1 MAKKK
6 NQKYTI
12 KSYKTIKGRKLFFI
26 KSKAYIKSCYFN
38 HNQKFFIYKSDDP
51 RNTSCSIRFKYS
63 IEDLKNAE
71 KQVVKE
77 KSKKKKLWSWLFVLL
92 NIVVVVGIVWYQFKN
107 EDVASFDELLALNPN
122 WKYLIVAILLMFSS
136 QIIESFKCCHL
147 LWSATHRF
155 RPFLSYKSC
164 SLCRY
169 YDAITPMST
178 GGEPFQIFYLKNRG
192 VRGEVA
198 TSVPIVK
205 SLFWQISNTILGIIL
220 LVFNSNAYIGS
231 EPIVVTIAW
240 ISIAVNALVL
250 GTILFLSVSKKVG
263 PRIVIGILK
272 LLSKMHIIKNY
283 QLTFRKVMRFVINY
297 QNCMRSFASNFF
309 TVIFQLILAVL
320 EIFASTLIPYFIYR
334 TFVPVPTLSAID
346 IVTKTFICNM
356 VSLIIPIP
364 GGSGTAELSFLAMF
378 TSLFTERIVV
388 WAMLIWRI
396 LTYYSIIL
404 RGITITIYDGVY
416 GNKESERLVKSGYFT
431 EKIHFSVIKKRRK
444 ASAKENLKLK
454 DEQINLEMQNKSE
467 NTPKTQKKS
476 NQTQNKQAQNVIQ
489 KPKTAKKTTK
499 TTGKGASNKTKNQTQ
514 KNK

>member
-51 RNTSCSIRFKYS
+51 RNISCSIRFKYS

-92 NIVVVVGIVWYQFKN
+92 NIVVVVGIVWYQFKEN
-107 EDVASFDELLALNPN
+107 DVASFDELLALNPN
-122 WKYLIVAILLMFSS
+122 WKYLIVALVLMFSS
-136 QIIESFKCCHL
+136 QILESSKSCHL
-147 LWSATHRF
+147 LWCATHRF
-155 RPFLSYKSC
+155 RPFLSYKAS

-178 GGEPFQIFYLKNRG
+178 GGEPFQIFYMKGRG

-220 LVFNSNAYIGS
+220 LIFNAKAYIGS

-240 ISIAVNALVL
+240 ISIAFNTLVL
-250 GTILFLSVSKKVG
+250 STILFLSVSKKVG

-309 TVIFQLILAVL
+309 TVVVQLLLAVL
-320 EIFASTLIPYFIYR
+320 ELFASNLIPYFIYR
-334 TFVPVPTLSAID
+334 TFVPVPTFSAID
-346 IVTKTFICNM
+346 IVTKIFICNM

-378 TSLFTERIVV
+378 SSLFPQGTVV
-388 WAMLIWRI
+388 WAMLIWRV
-396 LTYYSIIL
+396 LTYYSILL

-416 GNKESERLVKSGYFT
+416 GNKKSERLVKSGYFT

-444 ASAKENLKLK
+444 VSAKENLKLK
-454 DEQINLEMQNKSE
+454 EIQANTLE
-467 NTPKTQKKS
+467 
-476 NQTQNKQAQNVIQ
+476 TQNSNKIASKTRKTPTKKEN
-489 KPKTAKKTTK
+489 KPARNKTAKTTK
-499 TTGKGASNKTKNQTQ
+499 TTGKSASKTPKTQSENKKGN
-514 KNK
+514 